1 MRLNTKS
8 CVVYILFF
16 LIALLISYAQP
27 LTFEEAHVK
36 IENLCQ
42 SIENDASFKAFE
54 IVGIPTKHWSKAQN
68 NWLMTKAFLSII
80 LEYRKADT
88 IYLSS
93 SNKAAVFY
101 GAFTEESKREILRFK
116 LVKDSENKWIIDPNF
131 NILTGLEAEK
141 LHSIENYR
149 TSATKFHTLKDIL
162 IEEMFSL
169 SPKIQNVK
177 AGEINR
183 KYNIIKN
190 FKHELI
196 VPQK

>member
-1 MRLNTKS
+1 
-8 CVVYILFF
+8 
-16 LIALLISYAQP
+16 
-27 LTFEEAHVK
+27 
-36 IENLCQ
+36 
-42 SIENDASFKAFE
+42 
-54 IVGIPTKHWSKAQN
+54 
-68 NWLMTKAFLSII
+68 MTKAFLSTI
-80 LEYRKADT
+80 LKYRKVDT

-141 LHSIENYR
+141 LHSIEDYR
-149 TSATKFHTLKDIL
+149 TSATKFHILKDIL
-162 IEEMFSL
+162 IEEIFLL
-169 SPKIQNVK
+169 SPEIQNVK

-196 VPQK
+196 IPQK